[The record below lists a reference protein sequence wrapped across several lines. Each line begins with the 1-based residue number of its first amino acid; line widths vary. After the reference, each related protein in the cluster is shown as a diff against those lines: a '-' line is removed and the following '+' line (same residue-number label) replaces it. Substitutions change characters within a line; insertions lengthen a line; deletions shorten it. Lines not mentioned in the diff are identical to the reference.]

1 MGRQSEA
8 DERFRNQV
16 RALGYA
22 VLRMQKYNEVAGDDG
37 VRVTD
42 IRFKLDA
49 DNRTSV
55 LVIVKGTA
63 EGAGV
68 VGFVG
73 AESMESAVIA
83 LSKRLVGGSVKWR
96 EDRPWPR
103 PDARH
108 A

>member
-8 DERFRNQV
+8 DERFQKLV
-16 RALGYA
+16 RALGFA
-22 VLRMQKYNEVAGDDG
+22 VLRIQKLNEVAGEDG

-42 IRFKLDA
+42 LSFKLDA

-55 LVIVKGTA
+55 LVVVKGTA
-63 EGAGV
+63 EGAAV

-73 AESMESAVIA
+73 ADSMESAVLA

-96 EDRPWPR
+96 EDLPWKGG
-103 PDARH
+103 
-108 A
+108 